1 MRRALGS
8 PRALA
13 GAGAGLGLLIALVAW
28 FLPYLT
34 RERTD
39 ISGVPVP
46 PPFFAQERVHLRPG
60 SEACLSDVAFDTDSE
75 IVELTVLAARRP
87 TPALMV
93 VAEAPGYRRTAAVQA
108 GYAPPLALQARLD
121 PPERSVIGTLCIR
134 NRGDRRVA
142 LLGTTDVRTVVARPM
157 TRIDGVEVVP
167 DISVRL
173 LSGEGGS
180 VLERVGEMVDR
191 AAAFKPGLFG
201 APVLLWLVLAL
212 VAFGI
217 PAGAVYSM
225 LSSFRESE

>member
-1 MRRALGS
+1 MRRALRS

-13 GAGAGLGLLIALVAW
+13 GAGVGLGLLIALVAW

-46 PPFFAQERVHLRPG
+46 PPFFAQERVHLGPG

-75 IVELTVLAARRP
+75 IVELTALASRRP
-87 TPALMV
+87 TPALTV
-93 VAEAPGYRRTAAVQA
+93 VAEAPGYRRTASVQA
-108 GYAPPLALQARLD
+108 GYAPPLALRARLD

-157 TRIDGVEVVP
+157 TRIDGVEIVP

-201 APVLLWLVLAL
+201 APVLLWLVLLL